1 MNSGQSW
8 TAIIRI
14 RLILAVLWWMMSSG
28 TVQGQSTEPVHLP
41 EWNQIPTEL
50 LTTDSAVQAV
60 KEMEGQ
66 LLESGDTIQ
75 AFAHYVRWM
84 AAQID
89 WGNQQMFGQEF
100 EPYVAFAQ
108 NHPEVADHYLYE
120 YLYGLHLSS
129 KGKHIESLR
138 LMLDAEN
145 DIEAHHQEFLEN
157 LYFEVTNSFIK
168 LTDFGGATDYA
179 LKNLEFNLQE
189 GSKSGELSARLLIAT
204 CFAKQNR
211 FEEANRQRARAID
224 LARETGEYGQIIFI
238 MANNAIDERKQKN
251 LDKAFEFYDAALTT
265 IDTNTT
271 FNDSSLR
278 YFRAF
283 VHGNKLTLFND
294 AGMTD
299 SVIVLGPVYLD
310 SLIAYEAHQ
319 SIIDT
324 KIQIGRAYLL
334 NGHPTKALEY
344 LEEAR
349 DDLEGSGYEDFIIKV
364 NKYLAQAY
372 QQIGDFT
379 QATAALNTQIQ
390 TQTRLDSVNNEQLIN
405 SLQMRYESDR
415 QQQLIE
421 KTEAQVL
428 EEQQQ
433 RRTSVRILTGSLIG
447 LVLISFSVFQWRHR
461 LQLKREK
468 DLEVQFNQKLI
479 QYQENENS
487 RISKE
492 LHDGIGQSLMLI
504 KNKVQLQ
511 HDEQTAQM
519 IGDTLNEVRSISRAL
534 HPFTLQKLG
543 LTAALE
549 KLIHDYDEN
558 SDTLVDAH
566 IEPIDDHFSEKAAL
580 NIFRIVQ
587 EVLNNIMKHAQAKS
601 VEFTVLDKKKFA
613 QIDIQDN
620 GVGFDV
626 TENFN
631 TVESLGL
638 KTLRE
643 RTRFLKGQMH
653 IDSEKGK
660 GTHVLLKIPY
670 DV

>member
-8 TAIIRI
+8 TAVIRF
-14 RLILAVLWWMMSSG
+14 RVILPVLWLMMTTG
-28 TVQGQSTEPVHLP
+28 IVRGQSSESVHLP
-41 EWNQIPTEL
+41 EWDQIPTEL
-50 LTTDSAVQAV
+50 LQTDSAVQAAKDV
-60 KEMEGQ
+60 EGQ
-66 LLESGDTIQ
+66 LLEAGDTVL
-75 AFAHYVRWM
+75 AFTHYVQWM
-84 AAQID
+84 AAQIN

-100 EPYVAFAQ
+100 EPYFTFAQ
-108 NHPEVADHYLYE
+108 NHPEVTDHYLYE

-129 KGKHIESLR
+129 EGKHIASVR

-145 DIEAHHQEFLEN
+145 DIEAHHPEFVEN
-157 LYFEVTNSFIK
+157 LYYEVTNSFIK
-168 LTDFGGATDYA
+168 LTDFGGATEYA

-211 FEEANRQRARAID
+211 FEEANRQRARAIE

-251 LDKAFEFYDAALTT
+251 LEKAFEFYDAALTT

-299 SVIVLGPVYLD
+299 SVILLGPVYLD
-310 SLIAYEAHQ
+310 SLITYEVHQ

-324 KIQIGRAYLL
+324 KIQIGRAHLL
-334 NGHPTKALEY
+334 NGNPTRALEY

-379 QATAALNTQIQ
+379 QATAALNTQIR

-421 KTEAQVL
+421 ETEAQVL

-549 KLIHDYDEN
+549 KLIHDFDEN
-558 SDTLVDAH
+558 SDILVDAH

-587 EVLNNIMKHAQAKS
+587 EVLSNIMKHAEAKS
-601 VEFTVLDKKKFA
+601 VEFKVRDMKKYA
-613 QIDIQDN
+613 QVDIQDN

-631 TVESLGL
+631 TVSSLGL

-643 RTRFLKGQMH
+643 RTRFLQGQMH
-653 IDSEKGK
+653 IHSEKGK
-660 GTHVLLKIPY
+660 GTHVLLKLPY
-670 DV
+670 DG